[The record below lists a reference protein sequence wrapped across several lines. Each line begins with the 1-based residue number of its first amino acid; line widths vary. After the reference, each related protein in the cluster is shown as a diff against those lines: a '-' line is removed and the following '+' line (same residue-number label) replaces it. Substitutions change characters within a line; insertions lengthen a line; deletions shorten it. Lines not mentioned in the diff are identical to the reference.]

1 MDSVQIIFSK
11 FDDFVKQYDLFAF
24 DFDLTIL
31 KIHAYANDIKA
42 TDVEAMSWKKIMDHF
57 ADPIFFRDLVNYLI
71 SQKKKVAIVSFGTF
85 NVIKAYLDRLFDNP
99 NIFGLNNII
108 TPLDGN
114 NRYTRSLKPDS
125 DKNQLLIDLV
135 KKLNLNFNRVIF
147 FDDDEKN
154 ITHSKELGL
163 TAVKID
169 SNKGFNRMVWLDL
182 INSYNSRLPQP
193 TQTST
198 PSSQEFPLQQTT
210 DKIPQL
216 PSATEG
222 FENPPT
228 PTTLPTSLPTSSTT
242 PIPTKGGSKNNTNT
256 NNKNQDLL
264 NKESKE
270 SKESKEN
277 KKLKS
282 LNKSNDNEIIV
293 KQNNKNES
301 GEKKNEEKKNEE
313 NNGFMSYY
321 MNWINILAVVF
332 IAIYWIIEKF
342 S

>member
-11 FDDFVKQYDLFAF
+11 FDDFIKQYDLFAF

-169 SNKGFNRMVWLDL
+169 SKKGFNRMVWLDL

-193 TQTST
+193 TKTST

-210 DKIPQL
+210 DKIPHL
-216 PSATEG
+216 PSSTEG

-228 PTTLPTSLPTSSTT
+228 PTSSTT

-264 NKESKE
+264 NKEN
-270 SKESKEN
+270 KEN

-301 GEKKNEEKKNEE
+301 GEKNNEEKKNEQKINE
-313 NNGFMSYY
+313 EKEGFMSYY
-321 MNWINILAVVF
+321 MNWINILAIIF

-342 S
+342 T